1 MVNGKITKR
10 DGTYYPNSYYYSWT
24 NDNKHKQ
31 DQYPKISAE
40 AGKQG
45 SIIITSKLP
54 VNYFPKQFVFGVH
67 NAEDLKV
74 SGIIVR
80 QKMILK
86 SGEGFSPSQALL
98 NYRGGYRF
106 V

>member
-1 MVNGKITKR
+1 MVRITLIVITV
-10 DGTYYPNSYYYSWT
+10 GLMMHF
-24 NDNKHKQ
+24 KHKQ

-74 SGIIVR
+74 SGIIVD
-80 QKMILK
+80 QYPPLI
-86 SGEGFSPSQALL
+86 SGRKVSKDAGPADSP
-98 NYRGGYRF
+98 GWGYKP
-106 V
+106 